1 MDIIDHIGKISGI
14 GDAVYHNTDVGT
26 AQKILSPA
34 RYLLAANGQPMPGIT
49 TWQYTHPLPYENG
62 ISEDTCHELFE
73 QVGRDETLMQNFFA
87 SRLKSQG
94 GKALLAY
101 DSTTFSTYSGQIPEA
116 RYGFNKAHD
125 GMATVKLLALYC
137 AETRQPVAFAKQPGN
152 QPDVIT
158 IGNALKQLSAIGI
171 GKAEIIGEDVRPVRC
186 LMLLRISERADS
198 SDEAAARQ
206 EKW

>member
-1 MDIIDHIGKISGI
+1 
-14 GDAVYHNTDVGT
+14 
-26 AQKILSPA
+26 
-34 RYLLAANGQPMPGIT
+34 
-49 TWQYTHPLPYENG
+49 
-62 ISEDTCHELFE
+62 
-73 QVGRDETLMQNFFA
+73 
-87 SRLKSQG
+87 
-94 GKALLAY
+94 
-101 DSTTFSTYSGQIPEA
+101 
-116 RYGFNKAHD
+116 
-125 GMATVKLLALYC
+125 MATAKLLALYC

>member
-1 MDIIDHIGKISGI
+1 
-14 GDAVYHNTDVGT
+14 
-26 AQKILSPA
+26 
-34 RYLLAANGQPMPGIT
+34 
-49 TWQYTHPLPYENG
+49 
-62 ISEDTCHELFE
+62 
-73 QVGRDETLMQNFFA
+73 MQNFSA

-158 IGNALKQLSAIGI
+158 IGNTLKQLSAIGI

-206 EKW
+206 EEW